1 MGSMASDDGLDENEE
16 LSAEFVP
23 FALRS
28 SFGSTN
34 IADTSTKFTLSKAL
48 GASRFI
54 IHFQGISHRVL
65 HFILLQ
71 EKIMEE

>member
-16 LSAEFVP
+16 LSARFVP

-34 IADTSTKFTLSKAL
+34 IADTSIKFTLSKAL
-48 GASRFI
+48 GKAKLFN
-54 IHFQGISHRVL
+54 HNPLF
-65 HFILLQ
+65 LLTLM
-71 EKIMEE
+71 KRHTKFL

>member
-28 SFGSTN
+28 SFGSSN

-48 GASRFI
+48 GKAKLFNPL
-54 IHFQGISHRVL
+54 F
-65 HFILLQ
+65 LL
-71 EKIMEE
+71 IMIKRHTKFL

>member
-16 LSAEFVP
+16 LSARFVP

-48 GASRFI
+48 GKAKLFNPL
-54 IHFQGISHRVL
+54 F
-65 HFILLQ
+65 LL
-71 EKIMEE
+71 IMIKRHTKFL

>member
-1 MGSMASDDGLDENEE
+1 MALMASNDGLGENEE

-23 FALRS
+23 FALRSS

-48 GASRFI
+48 GKAKLFNPL
-54 IHFQGISHRVL
+54 FL
-65 HFILLQ
+65 LILMKRHTKFL
-71 EKIMEE
+71 

>member
-48 GASRFI
+48 GKAKLFNPL
-54 IHFQGISHRVL
+54 F
-65 HFILLQ
+65 LL
-71 EKIMEE
+71 IMIKRPTKFL